1 MADEIDLIRTRI
13 NILDLVSQR
22 TALKKAG
29 RSFKALCPFHDDRNP
44 SMTVNPELGRYKCWS
59 CGASGDIFNWV
70 METQKVDFPEALRLL
85 ADQAGVELKA
95 GKRDSGE
102 SKSQKAAQ
110 EEIMRAAQSFF
121 VKQLQLSAFAKT
133 YAAQRGLTD
142 EVLEAWGIGYSP
154 DEGSALAVTLK
165 KQGFSLA
172 LAQELFLVRDDGSGG
187 YYDMFRGRLMIPIAD
202 ERGRIVAFGGR
213 IIGAGQPKYIN
224 SSDTPIYHKSDLL
237 FGMDKAKE
245 AISKKGHAVL
255 VEGYMDVIAC
265 HRAGMNEAVASLGT
279 ALTPQQVRLMKR
291 WAGQVVV
298 LYDRDEAGQKAA
310 EKACEMIAE
319 EGMIARVALPP
330 AGQDPDTLLVEKGA
344 AGVMAL
350 LDQAVSPVRHRLI
363 RLDERMKPT
372 DPGYWDEAAAALAL
386 ARNPIELEEHL
397 APLAT
402 KMPNISDKVQAMN
415 ALRRLVQGA
424 KSIPRQSRHQTPF
437 EHHLEQSQVERLK
450 LTPAQLGNEG
460 TIFRALM
467 VPTYLGMAYSLIKE
481 PGLMRPGTPERVA
494 KAICE
499 AFPDRAPSGAPSHW
513 IHSIKDEAV
522 IDLLIDLAE
531 LGGTGHYKKGLDP
544 LFGLSPETI
553 ENAVL
558 KLRQYKVAQAIDNA
572 KGIGVFSLENPEND
586 KYIEL
591 LRDKFVNNPKHKT
604 TQPPLAGKRDDPL
617 DEF

>member
-133 YAAQRGLTD
+133 YSAQRGLTD

-291 WAGQVVV
+291 WASQVVV

-330 AGQDPDTLLVEKGA
+330 PGQDPDTLLVEKGA
-344 AGVMAL
+344 AGVLAL
-350 LDQAVSPVRHRLI
+350 LDQAVSPIRHRLI

-372 DPGYWDEAAAALAL
+372 DPGYWDEAADALAS
-386 ARNPIELEEHL
+386 ARNPLELEEHL
-397 APLAT
+397 APLAALL
-402 KMPNISDKVQAMN
+402 PNAADKTSAMS
-415 ALRRLVQGA
+415 ALRKMAANARRNRRDPNHRPSLE
-424 KSIPRQSRHQTPF
+424 PTPDPMRG
-437 EHHLEQSQVERLK
+437 EREVLR
-450 LTPAQLGNEG
+450 LTPAQLWCEG
-460 TIFRALM
+460 AILRALL
-467 VPTYLGMAYSLIKE
+467 VPSYTGMAHNLLRE
-481 PGLMRPGTPERVA
+481 DGLFRPGTAERAARAILEAYPE
-494 KAICE
+494 KA
-499 AFPDRAPSGAPSHW
+499 PQGPPSQW
-513 IHSIKDEAV
+513 IHAIKDQAV
-522 IDLLIDLAE
+522 IDLLMDLSVMQA
-531 LGGTGHYKKGLDP
+531 TGEHHQAADA
-544 LFGLSPETI
+544 LSGINPQTI
-553 ENAVL
+553 EAAIV
-558 KLRQYKVAQAIDNA
+558 KLRQLRVSRVLEGA
-572 KGIGVFSLENPEND
+572 KSRGAFAGSGDDLDE
-586 KYIEL
+586 KLAL
-591 LRDKFVNNPKHKT
+591 LRDQLRRK
-604 TQPPLAGKRDDPL
+604 AGVEPN
-617 DEF
+617 EST

>member
-350 LDQAVSPVRHRLI
+350 LDQAVSPIRHRLI

-372 DPGYWDEAAAALAL
+372 DPGYWDAVADALSYFSNDLELDREMTPYVSKLPNQPDKVNAFSAL
-386 ARNPIELEEHL
+386 KKMVFRVRNARNRKGQQFSTRSDDELLPKPKGLTLMGAERILISALLKPSFVGVAWRVLKEEDIF
-397 APLAT
+397 APGDAELVRQVLLST
-402 KMPNISDKVQAMN
+402 FGNSPPQGE
-415 ALRRLVQGA
+415 LR
-424 KSIPRQSRHQTPF
+424 
-437 EHHLEQSQVERLK
+437 
-450 LTPAQLGNEG
+450 
-460 TIFRALM
+460 
-467 VPTYLGMAYSLIKE
+467 
-481 PGLMRPGTPERVA
+481 
-494 KAICE
+494 
-499 AFPDRAPSGAPSHW
+499 DW
-513 IHSIKDEAV
+513 IHSIQDERV
-522 IDLLIDLAE
+522 LDFFAE
-531 LGGTGHYKKGLDP
+531 LSDSNQERRVTLSAENLILRPDDISASTLEDAVKKLAQKRTSRRMRQMVLERLSNGDDLSKDDEELSRINRANRLRSGGT
-544 LFGLSPETI
+544 S
-553 ENAVL
+553 
-558 KLRQYKVAQAIDNA
+558 
-572 KGIGVFSLENPEND
+572 
-586 KYIEL
+586 EL
-591 LRDKFVNNPKHKT
+591 PRED
-604 TQPPLAGKRDDPL
+604 
-617 DEF
+617 